1 MRKFL
6 FIFVLCYPCMIFGQ
20 DFRKVSW
27 KMSKD
32 EVQKIETADNK
43 GKIHDDTLDYKV
55 SINDYDFDLQ
65 YLFTQSDKL
74 YAASYYR
81 QFIDNSYMNSYLSQ
95 KNFFLKMKDELDLK
109 YGNSILIN
117 KDDDILFFYDN
128 KIKRIRKYVNYDIE
142 DFLDENESTNSVD
155 YKNFAKN
162 LFVIGYTYCLK
173 YITDKTIICLY
184 VQQEGENIH
193 QEIMYSEK
201 SAYEYMNQEI
211 KQEVI
216 KNSDL

>member
-1 MRKFL
+1 MRKIL
-6 FIFVLCYPCMIFGQ
+6 FIFVPCCPCMIFGQ

-43 GKIHDDTLDYKV
+43 GKIHDDTLDYQV

-81 QFIDNSYMNSYLSQ
+81 QFVDNSYMNSYLSQ
-95 KNFFLKMKDELDLK
+95 KSFLLKMKDELDLK

-117 KDDDILFFYDN
+117 KDDDILFFYDT
-128 KIKRIRKYVNYDIE
+128 KMKRIKKYVNYDID

-155 YKNFAKN
+155 YKNFAQN
-162 LFVIGYTYCLK
+162 IFNIGYIYCLK

-211 KQEVI
+211 KKEVI